1 MTEDQ
6 IKNKLA
12 KATKLKCVQ
21 ALYSHADEKIKLRE
35 FTNGKNIEMKLKVMK
50 AMLETCQNLGKV

>member
-6 IKNKLA
+6 IKTKLS

-35 FTNGKNIEMKLKVMK
+35 FTGERNAQMKLKVMK
-50 AMLETCQNLGKV
+50 SML